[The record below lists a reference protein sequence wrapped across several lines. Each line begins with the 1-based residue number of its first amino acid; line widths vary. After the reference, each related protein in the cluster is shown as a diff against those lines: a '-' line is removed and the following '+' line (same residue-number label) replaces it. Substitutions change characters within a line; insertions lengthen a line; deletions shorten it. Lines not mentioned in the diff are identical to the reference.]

1 MLCPPTKLYRVWLG
15 DMVVSDLTLRER
27 NCRTKIGDKMATK
40 ISPVVIADALGNAKT
55 KTKAPVSTALATVK
69 AVELHRVLNDA
80 VTFASRDE
88 TLPMVNIVH
97 VEFTGAGFMLA
108 VATDRFR
115 LGVSKVDLGVNG
127 AHDTASFNLAVRDVQ
142 TLIKLAKTVRPKT
155 VRRDEQSRV
164 VWINQI
170 YDEAFDGV
178 DPQVKRERLRG
189 TVTFKFSDGASLDVV
204 PVDVHFPKWR
214 QLFPDTGTQV
224 PRDATAFT
232 AEYLASFAKVDGGAS
247 QRIVMYN
254 HDSHHGYNSETQKNQ
269 RPTTFT
275 IGDNF
280 VGLLMPVK
288 LADDGSR
295 QWVKPVW
302 MT

>member
-1 MLCPPTKLYRVWLG
+1 
-15 DMVVSDLTLRER
+15 
-27 NCRTKIGDKMATK
+27 MATK
-40 ISPVVIADALGNAKT
+40 T
-55 KTKAPVSTALATVK
+55 TKAPVSTALATLK

-97 VEFTGAGFMLA
+97 VEFTDAGFMLA

-115 LGVSKVDLGVNG
+115 LGVSKVDLGVG
-127 AHDTASFNLAVRDVQ
+127 GGHSEASFNLAVRDVN
-142 TLIKLAKTVRPKT
+142 TLIKLAKTA
-155 VRRDEQSRV
+155 RRDEQSRV

-214 QLFPDTGTQV
+214 QLFPESGTQV

-247 QRIVMYN
+247 QRIVMYS

>member
-1 MLCPPTKLYRVWLG
+1 
-15 DMVVSDLTLRER
+15 
-27 NCRTKIGDKMATK
+27 MATK

-97 VEFTGAGFMLA
+97 VEFTDAGFMLA

-127 AHDTASFNLAVRDVQ
+127 SSPTASFNLAVRDVN
-142 TLIKLAKTVRPKT
+142 TLIKLAKTAKPKT
-155 VRRDEQSRV
+155 AKRDKQSRF
-164 VWINQI
+164 VWINS
-170 YDEAFDGV
+170 A
-178 DPQVKRERLRG
+178 PTG

-204 PVDVHFPKWR
+204 PVDVEFPKWR
-214 QLFPDTGTQV
+214 QLFPESGTQV

-254 HDSHHGYNSETQKNQ
+254 HDSHHGYNSETRKNQ

-288 LADDGSR
+288 LVDDGSR